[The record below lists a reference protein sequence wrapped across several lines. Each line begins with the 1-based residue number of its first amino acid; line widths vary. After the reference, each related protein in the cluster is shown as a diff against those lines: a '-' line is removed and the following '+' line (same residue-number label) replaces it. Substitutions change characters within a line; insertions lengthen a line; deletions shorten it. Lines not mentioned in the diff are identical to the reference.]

1 MGSIITCRMWQQE
14 LRNRPR
20 GLPSALVKYADEG
33 ELSDSRCQTPDAGSS
48 NFYGG
53 ISTGRSR
60 MGSDGRQTPDAGSS
74 NFYGGI
80 SKGRYRMGSDG
91 RQIPDIGKSNF
102 SGTSKGRP
110 PVGSDGRQTPDLG
123 RSNITPRSRSLV
135 GSSKAAGVSPN

>member
-1 MGSIITCRMWQQE
+1 MGSIISCRMWQQE
-14 LRNRPR
+14 LRYRPR

-80 SKGRYRMGSDG
+80 SKGRSRMGSDVRQTPDIGRFNLNGASKGRPPTGFDG
-91 RQIPDIGKSNF
+91 RQIP
-102 SGTSKGRP
+102 
-110 PVGSDGRQTPDLG
+110 
-123 RSNITPRSRSLV
+123 
-135 GSSKAAGVSPN
+135 